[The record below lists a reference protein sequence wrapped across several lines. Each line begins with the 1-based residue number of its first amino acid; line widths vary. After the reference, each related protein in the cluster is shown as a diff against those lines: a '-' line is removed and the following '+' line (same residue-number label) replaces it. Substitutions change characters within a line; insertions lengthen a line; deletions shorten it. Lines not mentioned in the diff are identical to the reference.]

1 MEEEYENLYFAV
13 CQRAVEDYKN
23 NLKIIEHTQS
33 DIVREKAQ
41 KDNNQIEKFLGE
53 KIIGMIHNRLANEKK
68 RLRYKREKETKLWVY
83 ILPKKTGQKPII
95 KSIKTQLKKN
105 HDLKGKNVKNWVCVP
120 VVARI
125 NQCKVVT
132 GVIRV
137 ERKGEEDER
146 WIY

>member
-53 KIIGMIHNRLANEKK
+53 KIIGMIHSKLVNERKKIEIQTRKRNKVVGIYSSEKDRAKAYYQINKDAIKEESRLK
-68 RLRYKREKETKLWVY
+68 RQKRKELGLCTCCGKNKPMQGSNWCDTCREK
-83 ILPKKTGQKPII
+83 
-95 KSIKTQLKKN
+95 
-105 HDLKGKNVKNWVCVP
+105 
-120 VVARI
+120 R
-125 NQCKVVT
+125 
-132 GVIRV
+132 R
-137 ERKGEEDER
+137 RR
-146 WIY
+146 